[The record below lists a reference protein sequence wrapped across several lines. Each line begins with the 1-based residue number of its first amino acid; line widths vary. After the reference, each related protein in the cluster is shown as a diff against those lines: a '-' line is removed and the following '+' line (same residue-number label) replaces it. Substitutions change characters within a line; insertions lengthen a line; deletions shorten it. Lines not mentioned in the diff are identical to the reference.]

1 MKKLC
6 NEAQPL

>member
-6 NEAQPL
+6 

>member
-6 NEAQPL
+6 NL

>member
-6 NEAQPL
+6 NLFV